1 VLRLSR
7 YPAHRGHDDRCVT
20 APPFD
25 SPTLTVAILDLDKI
39 AAIQSVHAGLDLH
52 AKRFQLQRVFPPP
65 LLECAKRVTHRFAG
79 ILVLPGLDDAVDK
92 GVLLRGQAYIF
103 RVGMTVR
110 SFQANRRTKLGKV
123 CERQRVLESPAP

>member
-39 AAIQSVHAGLDLH
+39 AAVQSVRAGLDLH
-52 AKRFQLQRVFPPP
+52 AKRFQLQRVFPPS

-79 ILVLPGLDDAVDK
+79 ILVLPGLDDA
-92 GVLLRGQAYIF
+92 
-103 RVGMTVR
+103 
-110 SFQANRRTKLGKV
+110 RRTRTPQRNLPRVRPFGIEPK
-123 CERQRVLESPAP
+123 ERP